1 MSGQTVTFNEPPP
14 VGVDHEALAAFLAHL
29 GAREGAQD
37 IVYAARQYK
46 AALEL
51 IEQRP
56 ATAYLALVS
65 VVETLAAIRHPACRR
80 REARSGCR
88 MEREN
93 LLPTQCKGTSRKRLQ
108 PRGREYRCGRRDGAA
123 RSSVEGS
130 LMGLERRG
138 RVVQPRSRP
147 TGNRRSPASEA
158 KPFKIPKRV
167 VWEAFKR
174 AKANQ
179 GAAGVGGQSIVEF
192 EAHLRKTSHALEPA
206 VLWKLFSSAGAA
218 GRIPKANGGTRPLGI
233 PTVAD
238 RVAQEVAEDGCRQR
252 GFICAT
258 HQSKARRTIP
268 TRAGMRA
275 GRRIRYS

>member
-1 MSGQTVTFNEPPP
+1 MVTPAHGPPPDGWLEPQVPFPIVDNFNVVAWPRRPLTVTTSMSGQTVTFNEPPP

-93 LLPTQCKGTSRKRLQ
+93 LLPDAKGQAAS
-108 PRGREYRCGRRDGAA
+108 GSNREGESTD
-123 RSSVEGS
+123 
-130 LMGLERRG
+130 
-138 RVVQPRSRP
+138 
-147 TGNRRSPASEA
+147 
-158 KPFKIPKRV
+158 
-167 VWEAFKR
+167 
-174 AKANQ
+174 
-179 GAAGVGGQSIVEF
+179 
-192 EAHLRKTSHALEPA
+192 
-206 VLWKLFSSAGAA
+206 AGA
-218 GRIPKANGGTRPLGI
+218 GTEQP
-233 PTVAD
+233 V
-238 RVAQEVAEDGCRQR
+238 VV
-252 GFICAT
+252 
-258 HQSKARRTIP
+258 SKAL
-268 TRAGMRA
+268 
-275 GRRIRYS
+275 